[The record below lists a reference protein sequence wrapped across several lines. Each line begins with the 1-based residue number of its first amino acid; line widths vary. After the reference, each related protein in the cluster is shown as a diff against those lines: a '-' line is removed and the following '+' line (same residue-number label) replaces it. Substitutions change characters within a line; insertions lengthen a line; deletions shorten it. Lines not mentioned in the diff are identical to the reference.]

1 MTDEVQRLLH
11 YIAEHYTG
19 REEAKDIERS
29 AAAETADEIVAGQR
43 RVMRKERALADR
55 LARPFQR
62 GLRRAYAAYRAGGDA
77 ISLDDRNPE
86 ENRMAEALI
95 HFLVG
100 PGLARSITRE
110 TEPMHYTYI
119 ITINWEKL
127 AALAHEASVDL
138 DALLKSAT

>member
-29 AAAETADEIVAGQR
+29 AAAETAGEIVAGQR

-62 GLRRAYAAYRAGGDA
+62 GLRRAYAAHRAGGDA
-77 ISLDDRNPE
+77 ISLDDRDPE
-86 ENRMAEALI
+86 ENQMAEALI

-100 PGLARSITRE
+100 PGLARSMTRE

-127 AALAHEASVDL
+127 AALAHEANIDL
-138 DALLKSAT
+138 EALLKSAT

>member
-1 MTDEVQRLLH
+1 MTDEVQRFLH

-62 GLRRAYAAYRAGGDA
+62 GLRRAYAAHRAGGDA
-77 ISLDDRNPE
+77 ISLDDRDPE
-86 ENRMAEALI
+86 ENQMAEALI

-100 PGLARSITRE
+100 PGLARSMTRE

-127 AALAHEASVDL
+127 AVLAHEANIDL
-138 DALLKSAT
+138 EALLKSAT

>member
-19 REEAKDIERS
+19 REEAKDLERS
-29 AAAETADEIVAGQR
+29 AAGETAEEIVAGQR

-62 GLRRAYAAYRAGGDA
+62 GLRRAYAAHRAGGDA
-77 ISLDDRNPE
+77 ISLDDRDPE
-86 ENRMAEALI
+86 ENQMAEALI

-100 PGLARSITRE
+100 PGLARSMTRE

-127 AALAHEASVDL
+127 AALAHEANIDL

>member
-1 MTDEVQRLLH
+1 MADEVQRLLH

-19 REEAKDIERS
+19 LEEAKDVERS
-29 AAAETADEIVAGQR
+29 AAAETAEEIIAGQR

-62 GLRRAYAAYRAGGDA
+62 GLHRAYAAYRAGGNA
-77 ISLDDRNPE
+77 ISLDDRDPE
-86 ENRMAEALI
+86 ENQIAEALI

-100 PGLARSITRE
+100 PGLAHSMTRE

-119 ITINWEKL
+119 ITINWARL
-127 AALAHEASVDL
+127 AALAHEANVDL
-138 DALLKSAT
+138 DALLKPTT